1 MGKNGRED
9 SLMIRLV
16 RTVESEQSGEEIE
29 DFVLHLLEAGSGLG
43 EFPEPGL
50 CSSMSGNEKG
60 L

>member
-1 MGKNGRED
+1 
-9 SLMIRLV
+9 MIRLV
-16 RTVESEQSGEEIE
+16 RTVESEPSDEEIE
-29 DFVLHLLEAGSGLG
+29 DFVLHLLEAVSGLG